1 MSYFEKFPLYQYD
14 ISDTQER
21 TLITDIL
28 RRVNLKGNARVNT
41 LVFDTYTVQDGDQ
54 PDMVAHKYYGDSN
67 LHWLIVTIN
76 NITSRYDWPL
86 DQVALSQYV
95 NDKYSNPDG
104 IHHYE
109 INATSG
115 DTTTKLEVSSDTDGA
130 TSITNYEYEEREN
143 DNKRQIRL
151 LDRLYVQQF
160 KKDFERLIAR
170 RR

>member
-115 DTTTKLEVSSDTDGA
+115 DTTKKLEVASDTDGA

-151 LDRLYVQQF
+151 LDRFYVQQF

>member
-1 MSYFEKFPLYQYD
+1 MSYFSKFPLYQYD
-14 ISDTQER
+14 VSNTQNR

-28 RRVNLKGNARVNT
+28 RRVNLKGNARANT
-41 LVFDTYTVQDGDQ
+41 LVFDQYVVQDGDQ
-54 PDMVAHKYYGDSN
+54 PDMVAHKYYGDSE

-86 DQVALSQYV
+86 DQVALSSYV
-95 NDKYSNPDG
+95 TNKYDDPDG

-130 TSITNYEYEEREN
+130 LPVTNYEYEQTLN
-143 DNKRQIRL
+143 DNKRRIRL
-151 LDRLYVQQF
+151 LDRIYVEQF
-160 KKDFERLIAR
+160 KKDFERLISR

>member
-28 RRVNLKGNARVNT
+28 RRVNLKGNARANT
-41 LVFDTYTVQDGDQ
+41 LVFDQYVVQDGDQ
-54 PDMVAHKYYGDSN
+54 PDMVAHKYYGDSE
-67 LHWLIVTIN
+67 LHWIIVTVN

-115 DTTTKLEVSSDTDGA
+115 DTTKKLEVASDTDGA

-151 LDRLYVQQF
+151 LDRFYVQQF

>member
-95 NDKYSNPDG
+95 NDKYSDPDG

-151 LDRLYVQQF
+151 LDRFYVQQF